1 MKNKEVGKKFG
12 TIFSIIAALVVA
24 VVFWLFVEYI
34 DRNTTEAPD
43 TAYVC
48 KLPDVEVI

>member
-24 VVFWLFVEYI
+24 VIFWLFVEYVDSENYSGNETACVDLLC
-34 DRNTTEAPD
+34 DR
-43 TAYVC
+43 V
-48 KLPDVEVI
+48 L